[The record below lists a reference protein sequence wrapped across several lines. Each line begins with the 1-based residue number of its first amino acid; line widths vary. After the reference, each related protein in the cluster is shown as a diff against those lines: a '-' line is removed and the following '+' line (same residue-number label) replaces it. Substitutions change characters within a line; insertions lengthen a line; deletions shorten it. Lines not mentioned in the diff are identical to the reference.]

1 MTALSIQP
9 TYPIFTDIDGQ
20 PLEDGYVWI
29 GVANLAPIVNPITVY
44 WDAALTIPAAQ
55 PIRTRGGYPINSGT
69 PARLYVNSDYS
80 IQVQN
85 RNGSVVYSAPEAT
98 EIYSEAVIGQIN
110 ASQVNFLQ
118 DATGAV
124 IRTVQNRLEDTVCVF
139 DFMTLAQINDV
150 KNETL
155 LINVTTEILAALNSG
170 AKNVYFPQGKYRTNA
185 TIDRPNTVRMYG
197 DGAGYSTI
205 VAYHNNSII
214 RTAPVALSGDAYNS
228 MEDMGVKNGPTFNST
243 IGIELL
249 NLNQP
254 SFKRIRI
261 EQGPLIGMQ
270 QQFVLNGEFEEISII
285 DCTDIGLY
293 LFSTGLATGT
303 NRNVFQCI
311 SMIYNDRGIVVDL
324 NGGLNNVFNDVAI
337 EASTSYPIEIVDVDQ
352 ITFNGLY
359 LEGNAQSI
367 WCRGGDFVTFRD
379 CFNVSAIPF
388 IRGAP
393 NFVTSRVYVERLFD
407 LSGSGV
413 GTNGD
418 FMGMEYGQI
427 RFPATAAITTQP
439 NTLDD
444 YEEGTWVPFDNSGA
458 GLTLSTGVCKYTK
471 IGRLVQCNFIIT
483 YPSTASSAAV
493 IVGGLPF
500 LVKGTH
506 AVSVGLTTVATLVR
520 GLAADDETYFV
531 FYNATGGFIL
541 NSDVSGTT
549 IRGTIVY
556 DTNA

>member
-1 MTALSIQP
+1 MSALSIQP
-9 TYPIFTDIDGQ
+9 TFPIFTETDGL
-20 PLEDGYVWI
+20 PLENGYIWI
-29 GVANLAPIVNPITVY
+29 GAANLDPQGNPINVY
-44 WDAALTIPAAQ
+44 WDAALTIAAPQ
-55 PIRTRGGYPINSGT
+55 PIRTLNGYPSRNGT
-69 PARLYVNSDYS
+69 PGRLYVNSDYS
-80 IQVQN
+80 IRVQN
-85 RNGSVVYSAPEAT
+85 SKGSLVYSAPEAT
-98 EIYSEAVIGQIN
+98 EIYSDAVIGQIS

-118 DATGAV
+118 DATGA
-124 IRTVQNRLEDTVCVF
+124 ITRTVQNRLEDTVCVF
-139 DFMTLAQINDV
+139 DFMTPAQIEDV

-155 LINVTTEILAALNSG
+155 LIDMTASIDAALASG
-170 AKNVYFPQGKYRTNA
+170 SKNIYFPQGQYKTTA

-214 RTAPVALSGDAYNS
+214 RTAPVALAGDAYNS

-243 IGIELL
+243 IGIELA

-293 LFSTGLATGT
+293 LYSTSLATGT
-303 NRNVFQCI
+303 NRNVFQC
-311 SMIYNDRGIVVDL
+311 MNFNYNDRGIVVDL
-324 NGGLNNVFNDVAI
+324 NGGLNNVFNDIAI

-367 WCRGGDFVTFRD
+367 WCRGGDFATFRD

-444 YEEGTWVPFDNSGA
+444 YEEGVWVPFDNSGA
-458 GLTLSTGVCKYTK
+458 GLTLSNGVCKYTK

-493 IVGGLPF
+493 IIGGLPF

-506 AVSVGLTTVATLVR
+506 AVSVGFTTVSTLVR

-549 IRGTIVY
+549 LRGTIVY

>member
-55 PIRTRGGYPINSGT
+55 PIRTRGGYPMNSGT

-85 RNGSVVYSAPEAT
+85 KNGSVVYSAPTAT
-98 EIYSEAVIGQIN
+98 ERYSNIVVSGID
-110 ASQVNFLQ
+110 ASEVSFLQ
-118 DATGAV
+118 AGTGAV
-124 IRTVQNRLEDTVCVF
+124 VRTAQSKMRDTVSVF
-139 DFMTLAQINDV
+139 DFMNAAAIADV

-155 LINVTTEILAALNSG
+155 LIDVTSPIVAALASG
-170 AKNVYFPQGKYRTNA
+170 AKNVYFPQGKYKTTA
-185 TIDRPNTVRMYG
+185 TIDRPNTVRMFG
-197 DGAGYSTI
+197 DGAFASTI

-228 MEDMGVKNGPTFNST
+228 MEDMGIKNGPTFSST
-243 IGIELL
+243 IGIELQ

-261 EQGPLIGMQ
+261 EQGPQIGMRQ
-270 QQFVLNGEFEEISII
+270 IFVLSGEFEEISII
-285 DCTDIGLY
+285 DCTDVGLY

-303 NRNVFQCI
+303 NRNVFQC
-311 SMIYNDRGIVVDL
+311 MNFNYNARGILVDL
-324 NGGLNNVFNDVAI
+324 NGGLNNVFNDIAI
-337 EASTSYPIEIVDVDQ
+337 EASTSYPIEILDCDQ
-352 ITFNGLY
+352 LTFNGLY

-388 IRGAP
+388 IRGTP

-407 LSGSGV
+407 LSAGGV
-413 GTNGD
+413 GTNGNY
-418 FMGMEYGQI
+418 MGQEYGRI
-427 RFPATAAITTQP
+427 HFPATAVVTTEP

-444 YEEGTWVPFDNSGA
+444 YQEGEWVPFDNSGA
-458 GLTLSTGVCKYTK
+458 GLTLTTGVCRYTK

-483 YPSTASSAAV
+483 YPVTVNGSAA

-506 AVSVGLTTVATLVR
+506 AVSIGFSTVATLVR
-520 GLAADDETYFV
+520 GLAADNETYFV
-531 FYNATGGFIL
+531 FYDSTANLIL
-541 NSDVSGTT
+541 NSAVSGTT

-556 DTNA
+556 ETDA

>member
-1 MTALSIQP
+1 
-9 TYPIFTDIDGQ
+9 
-20 PLEDGYVWI
+20 
-29 GVANLAPIVNPITVY
+29 
-44 WDAALTIPAAQ
+44 
-55 PIRTRGGYPINSGT
+55 
-69 PARLYVNSDYS
+69 
-80 IQVQN
+80 
-85 RNGSVVYSAPEAT
+85 
-98 EIYSEAVIGQIN
+98 
-110 ASQVNFLQ
+110 
-118 DATGAV
+118 
-124 IRTVQNRLEDTVCVF
+124 
-139 DFMTLAQINDV
+139 
-150 KNETL
+150 
-155 LINVTTEILAALNSG
+155 
-170 AKNVYFPQGKYRTNA
+170 
-185 TIDRPNTVRMYG
+185 MYG

>member
-1 MTALSIQP
+1 MN
-9 TYPIFTDIDGQ
+9 FT
-20 PLEDGYVWI
+20 
-29 GVANLAPIVNPITVY
+29 
-44 WDAALTIPAAQ
+44 
-55 PIRTRGGYPINSGT
+55 
-69 PARLYVNSDYS
+69 
-80 IQVQN
+80 
-85 RNGSVVYSAPEAT
+85 
-98 EIYSEAVIGQIN
+98 
-110 ASQVNFLQ
+110 
-118 DATGAV
+118 
-124 IRTVQNRLEDTVCVF
+124 
-139 DFMTLAQINDV
+139 
-150 KNETL
+150 
-155 LINVTTEILAALNSG
+155 
-170 AKNVYFPQGKYRTNA
+170 
-185 TIDRPNTVRMYG
+185 
-197 DGAGYSTI
+197 
-205 VAYHNNSII
+205 
-214 RTAPVALSGDAYNS
+214 
-228 MEDMGVKNGPTFNST
+228 
-243 IGIELL
+243 
-249 NLNQP
+249 
-254 SFKRIRI
+254 
-261 EQGPLIGMQ
+261 
-270 QQFVLNGEFEEISII
+270 
-285 DCTDIGLY
+285 
-293 LFSTGLATGT
+293 
-303 NRNVFQCI
+303 
-311 SMIYNDRGIVVDL
+311 YNDRGIVVDL
-324 NGGLNNVFNDVAI
+324 NGGLNNVFNDIAI

-367 WCRGGDFVTFRD
+367 WCRGGDFATFRD
-379 CFNVSAIPF
+379 CINVSAIPF

-393 NFVTSRVYVERLFD
+393 NFVTTRVYVERLFD
-407 LSGSGV
+407 LSAGGV
-413 GTNGD
+413 GTNGE

-493 IVGGLPF
+493 IIGGLPF

-531 FYNATGGFIL
+531 FYNATGGLIL